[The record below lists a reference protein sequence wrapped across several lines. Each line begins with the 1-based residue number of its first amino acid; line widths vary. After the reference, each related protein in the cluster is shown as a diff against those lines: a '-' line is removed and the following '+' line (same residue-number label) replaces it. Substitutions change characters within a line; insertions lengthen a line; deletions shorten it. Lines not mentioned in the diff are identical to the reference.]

1 MVTFQFICNLI
12 ILIGGAAAATFTIAK
27 FLGVPFNFIK
37 KKRKKQVEKDLEELL
52 PQFFEKYMEK
62 ISGELKEIKEINIT
76 QNKTIDNL
84 LYGIRDSLRYQIM
97 DIYQRY
103 KKARKIPQYEKEKL
117 DDTYQDYKKING
129 NHYIDKYYHRME
141 KWEIIPNEEE
151 EI

>member
-12 ILIGGAAAATFTIAK
+12 ILIGGAVAAALTIAK
-27 FLGVPFNFIK
+27 FLGVPFNFFK
-37 KKRKKQVEKDLEELL
+37 KKRKKQIEKDLEELL
-52 PQFFEKYMEK
+52 PQFFKKYMEK
-62 ISGELKEIKEINIT
+62 ISVELKEIKEININ

-103 KKARKIPQYEKEKL
+103 KKVRKIPQYEKEKL
-117 DDTYQDYKKING
+117 DDTYQDYKKIDG
-129 NHYIDKYYHRME
+129 NHYIDKYYRRME

>member
-12 ILIGGAAAATFTIAK
+12 ILIGGAVAAALTIAK
-27 FLGVPFNFIK
+27 FLGVPLNFFK
-37 KKRKKQVEKDLEELL
+37 KKRKKQIEKDLEELL
-52 PQFFEKYMEK
+52 PQFFKKYMEE
-62 ISGELKEIKEINIT
+62 ISVKLKEIKEININ

-103 KKARKIPQYEKEKL
+103 KKVRKIPQYEKEKL
-117 DDTYQDYKKING
+117 DDTYQDYKKIDG
-129 NHYIDKYYHRME
+129 NHYIDKYYRRME